1 MSCLDIMYHTYGAHR
16 PYFTSTP
23 AYAAQTLSVYPRVQG
38 VAMEGGTSSTGRP
51 SAPGKEDSLLDKDR
65 PEAEYINSK
74 CVLFTYFNGDIS
86 STVDEHFTRAL
97 SNYSPESR
105 SYKPRKS
112 TAGSSE
118 GTSLTQRN
126 FPASFWDSNY
136 QVPAPCPAP
145 AASSS
150 SSSSSIDSPPA
161 ELHFSPTEPYPGPLH
176 PHLAQPPEHWHYP
189 LGASLSP
196 QGAAY
201 HHPRTIRELYP
212 VNPNLDPRY
221 SSLLVPTLRSSRLQP
236 AISGQETS
244 SPWTGVFPTA
254 EVTQTLNLN
263 VEAAQPCCLPGG
275 LLFS

>member
-51 SAPGKEDSLLDKDR
+51 PAPGKEDSLLDKDR

-145 AASSS
+145 AASS